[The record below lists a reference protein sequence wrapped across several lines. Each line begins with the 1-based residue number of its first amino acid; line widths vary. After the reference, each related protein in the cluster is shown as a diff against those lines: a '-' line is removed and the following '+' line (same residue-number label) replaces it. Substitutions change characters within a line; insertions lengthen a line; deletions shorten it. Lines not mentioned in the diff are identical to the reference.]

1 MDFFQ
6 AQEDARRRTGRL
18 VLLFGAAVFAIVVA
32 VYIVLA
38 IGLGAGL
45 GAGPMGFDPVFFAV
59 VAVGTVGLI
68 AGGSAVRMGQLRK
81 GGPAVAELMG
91 ARRVDPTTKNPAE
104 RRLVNVVEEMS
115 IASGTPVPAIY
126 VMDDEDGINAFAAG
140 WGIHDAAVAVTR
152 GTLETLNRDELQG
165 VVAHEFAHILNGDMR
180 LNIRLMGILFGILL
194 LAVVGRGF
202 LRSTLFR
209 GGRGSRGRNNAGG
222 AIAIG
227 LALIVVGYI
236 GVFFG
241 KLIKAAVSRQREF
254 LADAAAVQFTRNPR
268 GIGGALA
275 RIRDHSRA
283 GRIRDHHAEE
293 LSHLFFANGVG
304 SSLSSMLATHPPLEE
319 RIRRVDAAVL
329 EEPDPSTRRA
339 GTDAT
344 TAGDS
349 GAKGGEGAPGTAGSG
364 AGAGAGIPGPFE
376 GMVGL
381 AAALALMESVGDPH
395 PEHVEH
401 ARRILGQIPDRLRD
415 AAHEP
420 EGARALL
427 LALVGGDNDETRTA
441 RKTAA
446 GPLSDQIA
454 ELGRLCR
461 KLPDEARLPLVDLA
475 LPSLEKLSPDEA
487 ARFRAGAEAVVR
499 ADGEMRV
506 FDFAL
511 LHILWRHL
519 PGTREGGQGRK
530 IRSLR
535 PVRGEMG
542 LLLSALARAGTD
554 DEDQAAQAFAT
565 GLEALE
571 GEGEGLRLLARD
583 AVTLP
588 ELDGAL
594 DRLER
599 GTLEV
604 RRQVL
609 RAGAAT
615 ILHDPALR
623 TSEVELLRA
632 VAESLELPLP
642 PLIPSGNPESG
653 ATGEGSAAGTNETS

>member
-6 AQEDARRRTGRL
+6 AQEEARRRTGLL
-18 VLLFGAAVFAIVVA
+18 VVLFGAAVLAIIVA
-32 VYIVLA
+32 VYIILA
-38 IGLGAGL
+38 VGLGAGL
-45 GAGPMGFDPVFFAV
+45 GTGPMGFDPVFLAV

-91 ARRVDPTTKNPAE
+91 ARAVDPTTKNPAE

-115 IASGTPVPAIY
+115 IASGIPVPSIY

-202 LRSTLFR
+202 LRSTMFR
-209 GGRGSRGRNNAGG
+209 GGGGRNRNSGGG
-222 AIAIG
+222 AIAMG
-227 LALIVVGYI
+227 LALVAVGYI

-275 RIRDHSRA
+275 RISDHTR
-283 GRIRDHHAEE
+283 GGKIRDHHAEE
-293 LSHLFFANGVG
+293 LSHLFFANGMNK
-304 SSLSSMLATHPPLEE
+304 SLSSMLSTHPPLKE
-319 RIRRVDAAVL
+319 RIRRIDAAVL
-329 EEPDPSTRRA
+329 EEPEPSRRRTDTGGADSTAA
-339 GTDAT
+339 G
-344 TAGDS
+344 GK
-349 GAKGGEGAPGTAGSG
+349 GASGTAGSG
-364 AGAGAGIPGPFE
+364 AGATADAAGPFG
-376 GMVGL
+376 GMVGV

-395 PEHVEH
+395 PEHVQH
-401 ARRILGQIPDRLRD
+401 ARRILEQIPDPLRD

-427 LALVGGDNDETRTA
+427 LALLGGDNEETRTE
-441 RKTAA
+441 RRTAA
-446 GPLSDQIA
+446 GPLADRMT
-454 ELGRLCR
+454 ELARHVR
-461 KLPDEARLPLVDLA
+461 DLPRDAYLPLVDMA

-487 ARFRAGAEAVVR
+487 ARFRAGAEGVVR
-499 ADGEMRV
+499 ADGDMRV

-519 PGTREGGQGRK
+519 PGDRDRSRGRK
-530 IRSLR
+530 VRKLR
-535 PVRGEMG
+535 GVRAELG
-542 LLLSALARAGTD
+542 LLLSALAHAGADTR
-554 DEDQAAQAFAT
+554 EEAEAAFAT
-565 GLEALE
+565 GLEALARQ
-571 GEGEGLRLLARD
+571 GGDNAGEGLRLMSRE

-594 DRLER
+594 DRLEL
-599 GTLEV
+599 GTMEV

-609 RAGAAT
+609 EAGAAVV
-615 ILHDPALR
+615 LHDPALR
-623 TSEVELLRA
+623 TSEIELLRA

-642 PLIPSGNPESG
+642 PLIP
-653 ATGEGSAAGTNETS
+653 ATSPRANGDG